1 MKLEYRELE
10 REDLPALKN
19 CLLGLAEHHNRV
31 SPHFGGVFPRSE
43 PDGTLERFRQEL
55 EEGGSR
61 FRGCFQN
68 GRVVGFCKVDVQG
81 QDGCIHYLYVE
92 PTFWGQGIGGR
103 LLEMALEQGRAQ
115 GCGKAVL
122 ITTNDNLKAMGFY
135 QRRGFDM
142 ARLYR
147 NAVDAARSIKPEI
160 PTVGE
165 DGIPL
170 RHEIEFEKIL

>member
-1 MKLEYRELE
+1 M
-10 REDLPALKN
+10 
-19 CLLGLAEHHNRV
+19 
-31 SPHFGGVFPRSE
+31 
-43 PDGTLERFRQEL
+43 Q
-55 EEGGSR
+55 
-61 FRGCFQN
+61 
-68 GRVVGFCKVDVQG
+68 
-81 QDGCIHYLYVE
+81 
-92 PTFWGQGIGGR
+92 
-103 LLEMALEQGRAQ
+103 
-115 GCGKAVL
+115 
-122 ITTNDNLKAMGFY
+122 TTNDNLKAMGFY

>member
-1 MKLEYRELE
+1 MQYIHIEAQHRERINAWIRKQWYTTVMVIRGQE
-10 REDLPALKN
+10 VDMSKAR
-19 CLLGLAEHHNRV
+19 GIFAE
-31 SPHFGGVFPRSE
+31 E
-43 PDGTLERFRQEL
+43 
-55 EEGGSR
+55 
-61 FRGCFQN
+61 
-68 GRVVGFCKVDVQG
+68 
-81 QDGCIHYLYVE
+81 DGCIVGLVTYAICDGVIEILSLDSLRE
-92 PTFWGQGIGGR
+92 GQGIGSR